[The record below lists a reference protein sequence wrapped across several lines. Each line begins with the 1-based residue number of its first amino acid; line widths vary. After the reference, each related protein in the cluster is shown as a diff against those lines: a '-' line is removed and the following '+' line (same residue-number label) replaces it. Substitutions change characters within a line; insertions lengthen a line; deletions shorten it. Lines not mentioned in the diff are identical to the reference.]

1 MKIYLQKSYVPNLSE
16 KVFVITKVKYTVPWT
31 YVTSDLKDE
40 EIVGT
45 FYDRGFTEKQIKKS
59 LDLKKII
66 KRKGDKLYV
75 EWKGYNNYFNS
86 WMDKKDIV

>member
-16 KVFVITKVKYTVPWT
+16 KVFFITKVKYTVPWA

>member
-1 MKIYLQKSYVPNLSE
+1 MKIYLQKGYVPNLS
-16 KVFVITKVKYTVPWT
+16 KKAFVITKVKYTVPWT

-40 EIVGT
+40 EIVGM

>member
-16 KVFVITKVKYTVPWT
+16 KVFVITNVKYTVPWT

-45 FYDRGFTEKQIKKS
+45 FYDQGFTEKQIKKS
-59 LDLKKII
+59 LNLKKII